1 MRCVDLAVLL
11 AGAMAVQACS
21 TLEPTEASPQEL
33 QRLILSEGIL
43 APGQRVRLVTADEL
57 EHEFRITSID
67 IEQGI
72 VYGEDEAIPVDGIV
86 AVETRKISAG
96 RTALLTGGIV
106 YGVGVIIAIAV
117 APALLLGGL

>member
-1 MRCVDLAVLL
+1 MRCVVPAFLL
-11 AGAMAVQACS
+11 VVGMAISACS
-21 TLEPTEASPQEL
+21 TLEPTEASPQEI

-43 APGQRVRLVTADEL
+43 APGQRVRIVTADEL
-57 EHEFRITSID
+57 EHEFRIESID

-96 RTALLTGGIV
+96 RTALLTGGLV

-117 APALLLGGL
+117 APAVLLGGL